1 MGLMEPLDPERLN
14 LGHILTKICQFLALF
29 LCHLRLFCIHTHIL
43 ILILSAYMILHQI
56 SAIETT
62 ANT

>member
-29 LCHLRLFCIHTHIL
+29 MSSEAVLYSHTHINPH
-43 ILILSAYMILHQI
+43 S
-56 SAIETT
+56 
-62 ANT
+62 